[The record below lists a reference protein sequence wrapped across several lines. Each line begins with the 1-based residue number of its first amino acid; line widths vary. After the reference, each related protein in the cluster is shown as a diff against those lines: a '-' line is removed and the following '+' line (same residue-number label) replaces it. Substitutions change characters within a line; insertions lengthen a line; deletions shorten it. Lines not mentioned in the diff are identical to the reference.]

1 MCTIFHSR
9 GNTGVT
15 GKLQPEY
22 GPTLILPRATTP
34 YFRCMDSGDARGA
47 PLEKRTTSSAFVT
60 ESETA
65 VVKRAI
71 GGDADAF
78 ATLFNLHRDRVYA
91 VCLRMTNNPADADD
105 LTQEAFI
112 QAFRKLSTFRGESA
126 LSTWLHR
133 VAVNTALMHFR
144 KRTTPQSSLDGFGDA
159 EYGRREF
166 GQHDERLKYSL
177 DRIALKR
184 ALEALPFGYR
194 TIFELHEFDGYGHR
208 EIAKIL
214 HCTVGNSKSQLHK
227 AKQRIRECL
236 VSRRHLAR
244 RMRESVHHQVRHSEI
259 SVSHALSRKLT
270 SPHPELPQHADVMTE
285 NNAGLVLGPQMQ
297 ALQET
302 TV

>member
-1 MCTIFHSR
+1 MEH
-9 GNTGVT
+9 
-15 GKLQPEY
+15 
-22 GPTLILPRATTP
+22 
-34 YFRCMDSGDARGA
+34 GDARPADLETHA
-47 PLEKRTTSSAFVT
+47 PLHLVIT

-65 VVKRAI
+65 LVKRAI
-71 GGDADAF
+71 AGDGDAF
-78 ATLFNLHRDRVYA
+78 AALFQLHRGRVYA

-112 QAFRKLSTFRGESA
+112 QAFRKLNTFRGDSA

-144 KRTTPQSSLDGFGDA
+144 KRSTAQTSLDGSGDV
-159 EYGRREF
+159 EPEKREF
-166 GQHDERLKYSL
+166 GCQDQRLNHSL

-244 RMRESVHHQVRHSEI
+244 RMRETMHMRETMNHQKRRSEI
-259 SVSHALSRKLT
+259 TTSCAFGKKEASSHHELSRN
-270 SPHPELPQHADVMTE
+270 ADVLTK
-285 NNAGLVLGPQMQ
+285 NATLVLGSPTQGL
-297 ALQET
+297 AAT
-302 TV
+302 TI